1 MEPAPAPLQCNNNWN
16 RMRLLCCSLQGRS
29 WAWPCSQLRTRV
41 WPQSAF
47 GTDRPQKREGESL
60 CRRDRQCL
68 SELTPCRLCHLHT
81 RMSVWLAPSH
91 ECLCDLF
98 WFLFNTQFKLVKG
111 LITEVY
117 FCVYLWLSTLKAML
131 FSLPPLLLVA
141 SWSFYVHMFN

>member
-1 MEPAPAPLQCNNNWN
+1 MGFSGA
-16 RMRLLCCSLQGRS
+16 GREGGWLEWDPTS
-29 WAWPCSQLRTRV
+29 TGEGRWSVRLRTLSSH
-41 WPQSAF
+41 PQFAPKCLWHWQ
-47 GTDRPQKREGESL
+47 TLKRGRESL

-81 RMSVWLAPSH
+81 GLSVWLIPLH

-117 FCVYLWLSTLKAML
+117 FCVYLWLWTPEPMH

-141 SWSFYVHMFN
+141 SWTFYEHIFN